1 MKVVKKYKFPVI
13 STWDVMWCS
22 RSVVSD
28 SVTPWTVACRVPLSM
43 GFSRQEYWSG
53 APVPSP
59 GDLPEPGTEPSS
71 PALAGGFFTAEP
83 SDNIPHDK
91 YNYHCSMLHMEV
103 FKGINPKNSHHE
115 EKIFFSIS
123 LMLYLYEMMDVLL

>member
-13 STWDVMWCS
+13 NTWDVMWCS

-28 SVTPWTVACRVPLSM
+28 SVTPRTVACRVPLSM

-71 PALAGGFFTAEP
+71 SALQVDSLPLNHQITYHMT
-83 SDNIPHDK
+83 NI
-91 YNYHCSMLHMEV
+91 
-103 FKGINPKNSHHE
+103 IT
-115 EKIFFSIS
+115 I
-123 LMLYLYEMMDVLL
+123 VLCYTWKFLRV